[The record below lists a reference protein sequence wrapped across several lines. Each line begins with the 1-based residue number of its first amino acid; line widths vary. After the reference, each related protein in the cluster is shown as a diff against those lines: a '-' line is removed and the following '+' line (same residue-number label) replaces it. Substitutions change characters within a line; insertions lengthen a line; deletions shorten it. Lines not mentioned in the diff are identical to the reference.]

1 MQAIHL
7 YPALFHP
14 YESLEVL
21 LEYLIDY
28 VDNYYKE
35 HNAHH
40 PPEGA
45 PEKHCRQNGQ
55 QYQHQVLLAAHGT
68 ARQAI
73 IPPMHARPST
83 SVVLNVFPIDSV
95 LTCSFGTKSIIHPH
109 SSVNIGEFPL
119 DKLELAMRNTEE
131 IVTVDEL
138 KGLLE
143 LPRRPRAYVGYE
155 TSGKVHLG
163 HMLTA
168 NKLLDL
174 QKVGFDVVV
183 LLADLHAFLNE
194 KGTLEEVRKIAD
206 YNRDCFM
213 ALGLDPERTEFV
225 YGTDYQLKPEYMLKI
240 LQMAR
245 NTTLNRARRSMDEV
259 SRNAENPMV
268 SQMIYP
274 LMQAIDI
281 ADLKIDM
288 AVGGIDQRKI
298 HMLAR
303 EELPRL
309 GLPAP
314 VCMHT
319 PLIPGLNGEK
329 MSSSKGNNIAVD
341 EPAADVE
348 KKIKSA
354 FCPAKV
360 VENNPVLA
368 ICKYHVFPR
377 IEAGMTIKRPE
388 KFGGDVHY
396 ENYEKLE
403 ADFVSGAMHPMDLKK
418 ATAECMNEILAPVR
432 EKMG

>member
-1 MQAIHL
+1 MIPFPFSPFDAEIFPQELEREPKALYLPIHL
-7 YPALFHP
+7 
-14 YESLEVL
+14 EV
-21 LEYLIDY
+21 
-28 VDNYYKE
+28 
-35 HNAHH
+35 
-40 PPEGA
+40 
-45 PEKHCRQNGQ
+45 
-55 QYQHQVLLAAHGT
+55 
-68 ARQAI
+68 
-73 IPPMHARPST
+73 S
-83 SVVLNVFPIDSV
+83 
-95 LTCSFGTKSIIHPH
+95 
-109 SSVNIGEFPL
+109 GEFAL

-174 QKVGFDVVV
+174 QRVGFDVVV

-194 KGTLEEVRKIAD
+194 KGSLEEVRKIAD

-225 YGTDYQLKPEYMLKI
+225 YGTDYQLKPDYMLKI

-259 SRNAENPMV
+259 SRSAENPMV

-281 ADLKIDM
+281 AALHIDL

-354 FCPAKV
+354 FCPAKE

-377 IEAGMTIKRPE
+377 LEEGMTVRRPE

-396 ENYEKLE
+396 SNYEALE

-418 ATAECMNEILAPVR
+418 ACADSMNQILAPVR

>member
-1 MQAIHL
+1 M
-7 YPALFHP
+7 
-14 YESLEVL
+14 
-21 LEYLIDY
+21 D
-28 VDNYYKE
+28 
-35 HNAHH
+35 
-40 PPEGA
+40 
-45 PEKHCRQNGQ
+45 R
-55 QYQHQVLLAAHGT
+55 
-68 ARQAI
+68 
-73 IPPMHARPST
+73 
-83 SVVLNVFPIDSV
+83 
-95 LTCSFGTKSIIHPH
+95 
-109 SSVNIGEFPL
+109 
-119 DKLELAMRNTEE
+119 LELAIRNTEE
-131 IVTVDEL
+131 IVTLDEL
-138 KGLLE
+138 KALME
-143 LPRRPRAYVGYE
+143 NKQHPRAYVGYE

-163 HMLTA
+163 HMITA

-174 QKVGFDVVV
+174 QKVGFDVVI

-194 KGTLEEVRKIAD
+194 KGSLEEVRKIAD

-225 YGTDYQLKPEYMLKI
+225 YGTSYQLQPEYMLKI
-240 LQMAR
+240 LQIAR
-245 NTTLNRARRSMDEV
+245 NTTLNRAKRSMDEV

-281 ADLKIDM
+281 ADLKIDL

-303 EELPRL
+303 EELPRM

-341 EPAADVE
+341 EPAEDIE
-348 KKIKSA
+348 KKIMSA

-368 ICKYHVFPR
+368 IFKYHVFPR
-377 IEAGMTIKRPE
+377 IEGGITVKRPA
-388 KFGGDVHY
+388 KFGGDSTFATY
-396 ENYEKLE
+396 DDLE
-403 ADFVSGAMHPMDLKK
+403 AAFVKGEMHPMDLKK
-418 ATAECMNEILAPVR
+418 SCAAYMIEILAPVR
-432 EKMG
+432 AKMGQ

>member
-1 MQAIHL
+1 L
-7 YPALFHP
+7 EGGDY
-14 YESLEVL
+14 SL
-21 LEYLIDY
+21 D
-28 VDNYYKE
+28 
-35 HNAHH
+35 
-40 PPEGA
+40 
-45 PEKHCRQNGQ
+45 R
-55 QYQHQVLLAAHGT
+55 
-68 ARQAI
+68 
-73 IPPMHARPST
+73 
-83 SVVLNVFPIDSV
+83 
-95 LTCSFGTKSIIHPH
+95 
-109 SSVNIGEFPL
+109 
-119 DKLELAMRNTEE
+119 LELVMRNTEE

-138 KGLLE
+138 KALLDSKQ
-143 LPRRPRAYVGYE
+143 RPRAYVGYE

-194 KGTLEEVRKIAD
+194 KGSLEEVRKIAD

-225 YGTDYQLKPEYMLKI
+225 YGTDYQLKPQYMLKI

-245 NTTLNRARRSMDEV
+245 NTTLNRAKRSMDEV

-274 LMQAIDI
+274 LMQAVDI
-281 ADLKIDM
+281 ADLKIDL

-341 EPAADVE
+341 EPAADIE
-348 KKIKSA
+348 KKIMSA

-360 VENNPVLA
+360 VENNPVMA
-368 ICKYHVFPR
+368 IFKYHVFPR
-377 IEAGMTIKRPE
+377 IEGGITIKRPA
-388 KFGGDVHY
+388 KFGGDMTY
-396 ENYEKLE
+396 QNYEELE
-403 ADFVSGAMHPMDLKK
+403 TAFVSGAMHPQDAKK
-418 ATAECMNEILAPVR
+418 ACAAYMVEILAPVR

>member
-1 MQAIHL
+1 M
-7 YPALFHP
+7 F
-14 YESLEVL
+14 S
-21 LEYLIDY
+21 
-28 VDNYYKE
+28 
-35 HNAHH
+35 
-40 PPEGA
+40 
-45 PEKHCRQNGQ
+45 
-55 QYQHQVLLAAHGT
+55 
-68 ARQAI
+68 
-73 IPPMHARPST
+73 S
-83 SVVLNVFPIDSV
+83 
-95 LTCSFGTKSIIHPH
+95 GTKSIIPPKFP
-109 SSVNIGEFPL
+109 SKSGEYSL
-119 DKLELAMRNTEE
+119 DRLELVMRNTEE

-138 KGLLE
+138 KAMLE
-143 LPRRPRAYVGYE
+143 NKQRPRAYVGYE

-168 NKLLDL
+168 NKLMDL
-174 QKVGFDVVV
+174 QKAGFDVVV

-225 YGTDYQLKPEYMLKI
+225 YGTDYQLKPDYMLKI

-281 ADLKIDM
+281 ADLKIDL

-341 EPAADVE
+341 EPAKDIE
-348 KKIKSA
+348 KKIMSA

-360 VENNPVLA
+360 VENNPIMA
-368 ICKYHVFPR
+368 IFKYHVFPR
-377 IEAGMTIKRPE
+377 IEGGVTIKRPA
-388 KFGGDVHY
+388 KFGGDVTYQKY
-396 ENYEKLE
+396 EELE
-403 ADFVSGAMHPMDLKK
+403 EAFVSGALHPQDAKK
-418 ATAECMNEILAPVR
+418 ACAEYMVEILRPVR

>member
-1 MQAIHL
+1 MI
-7 YPALFHP
+7 
-14 YESLEVL
+14 
-21 LEYLIDY
+21 
-28 VDNYYKE
+28 
-35 HNAHH
+35 
-40 PPEGA
+40 
-45 PEKHCRQNGQ
+45 
-55 QYQHQVLLAAHGT
+55 
-68 ARQAI
+68 
-73 IPPMHARPST
+73 
-83 SVVLNVFPIDSV
+83 
-95 LTCSFGTKSIIHPH
+95 
-109 SSVNIGEFPL
+109 
-119 DKLELAMRNTEE
+119 RNTEE

-138 KGLLE
+138 KALLE
-143 LPRRPRAYVGYE
+143 QKDRPRAYVGYE

-174 QKVGFDVVV
+174 QKAGFDVVV

-194 KGTLEEVRKIAD
+194 KGSLEEVRKIAD

-281 ADLKIDM
+281 ADLKIDL

-341 EPAADVE
+341 EPAADIE
-348 KKIKSA
+348 KKIMSA

-360 VENNPVLA
+360 VENNPIMA
-368 ICKYHVFPR
+368 IFKYHVFPR
-377 IEAGMTIKRPE
+377 IEGGVTIKRPA
-388 KFGGDVHY
+388 KFGGDVTY
-396 ENYEKLE
+396 QNYDELE
-403 ADFVSGAMHPMDLKK
+403 AAFVSGAMHPQDAKK
-418 ATAECMNEILAPVR
+418 ACAAYMNEILAPVR
-432 EKMG
+432 EKIKSI

>member
-1 MQAIHL
+1 MWREDEDEPKALYLPIHL
-7 YPALFHP
+7 GV
-14 YESLEVL
+14 S
-21 LEYLIDY
+21 
-28 VDNYYKE
+28 
-35 HNAHH
+35 
-40 PPEGA
+40 
-45 PEKHCRQNGQ
+45 
-55 QYQHQVLLAAHGT
+55 
-68 ARQAI
+68 
-73 IPPMHARPST
+73 
-83 SVVLNVFPIDSV
+83 
-95 LTCSFGTKSIIHPH
+95 
-109 SSVNIGEFPL
+109 GEFAL
-119 DKLELAMRNTEE
+119 DKLELVMRNTEE

-174 QKVGFDVVV
+174 QRAGFDVVV

-259 SRNAENPMV
+259 SRSAENPMV

-274 LMQAIDI
+274 LMQAVDI
-281 ADLKIDM
+281 ADLKIDL

-341 EPAADVE
+341 ESAADVE

-354 FCPAKV
+354 FCPAKE

-377 IEAGMTIKRPE
+377 MEEGMTVKRPE

-396 ENYEKLE
+396 ENYEALE

-418 ATAECMNEILAPVR
+418 STAECMNQILAPVR
-432 EKMG
+432 EMMRT

>member
-1 MQAIHL
+1 
-7 YPALFHP
+7 
-14 YESLEVL
+14 
-21 LEYLIDY
+21 
-28 VDNYYKE
+28 
-35 HNAHH
+35 
-40 PPEGA
+40 
-45 PEKHCRQNGQ
+45 
-55 QYQHQVLLAAHGT
+55 
-68 ARQAI
+68 
-73 IPPMHARPST
+73 
-83 SVVLNVFPIDSV
+83 
-95 LTCSFGTKSIIHPH
+95 
-109 SSVNIGEFPL
+109 L

-174 QKVGFDVVV
+174 QRVGFDVVV

-194 KGTLEEVRKIAD
+194 KGSLEEVRKIAD

-225 YGTDYQLKPEYMLKI
+225 YGTDYQLKPDYMLKI

-259 SRNAENPMV
+259 SRSAENPMV

-281 ADLKIDM
+281 ADLKIDL

-354 FCPAKV
+354 FCPAKE

-377 IEAGMTIKRPE
+377 LEEGMTVKRPE

-396 ENYEKLE
+396 KNYEALE

-418 ATAECMNEILAPVR
+418 ACADSMNQILAPVR

>member
-1 MQAIHL
+1 MKLKLMVI
-7 YPALFHP
+7 
-14 YESLEVL
+14 LEMTGPFSQ
-21 LEYLIDY
+21 
-28 VDNYYKE
+28 
-35 HNAHH
+35 
-40 PPEGA
+40 PPRDRIRWILANHGRQDGA
-45 PEKHCRQNGQ
+45 SKHGLCF
-55 QYQHQVLLAAHGT
+55 L
-68 ARQAI
+68 
-73 IPPMHARPST
+73 ST
-83 SVVLNVFPIDSV
+83 
-95 LTCSFGTKSIIHPH
+95 GTKSVIPPD
-109 SSVNIGEFPL
+109 SSFGSGDYSLER
-119 DKLELAMRNTEE
+119 LELAVRNTEE
-131 IVTVDEL
+131 IVTLDEL

-143 LPRRPRAYVGYE
+143 QNRRPRAYVGYE

-194 KGTLEEVRKIAD
+194 KGSLEEVRKIAD

-225 YGTDYQLKPEYMLKI
+225 YGTSYQLKPEYMIKI

-281 ADLKIDM
+281 ADLRIDL

-341 EPAADVE
+341 EPAEEIE

-377 IEAGMTIKRPE
+377 REDGMTIRRPE
-388 KFGGDVHY
+388 KFGGDVSYASY
-396 ENYEKLE
+396 EALE
-403 ADFVSGAMHPMDLKK
+403 ADFVAGAMHPMDLKK
-418 ATAECMNEILAPVR
+418 ACAEYMNEILAPVR

>member
-1 MQAIHL
+1 MIPFPFSPFDAEIFPQELEREPKALYLPIHL
-7 YPALFHP
+7 
-14 YESLEVL
+14 EV
-21 LEYLIDY
+21 
-28 VDNYYKE
+28 
-35 HNAHH
+35 
-40 PPEGA
+40 
-45 PEKHCRQNGQ
+45 
-55 QYQHQVLLAAHGT
+55 
-68 ARQAI
+68 
-73 IPPMHARPST
+73 S
-83 SVVLNVFPIDSV
+83 
-95 LTCSFGTKSIIHPH
+95 
-109 SSVNIGEFPL
+109 GEFAL

-174 QKVGFDVVV
+174 QRVGFDVVV

-194 KGTLEEVRKIAD
+194 KGSLEEVRKIAD

-225 YGTDYQLKPEYMLKI
+225 YGTDYQLKPDYMLKI

-259 SRNAENPMV
+259 SRSAENPMV

-281 ADLKIDM
+281 ADLHIDL

-354 FCPAKV
+354 FCPAKE

-377 IEAGMTIKRPE
+377 LEEGMTVRRPE

-396 ENYEKLE
+396 SNYEALE

-418 ATAECMNEILAPVR
+418 ACADSMNQILAPVR

>member
-1 MQAIHL
+1 MEREPKALYLPIHL
-7 YPALFHP
+7 
-14 YESLEVL
+14 EV
-21 LEYLIDY
+21 
-28 VDNYYKE
+28 
-35 HNAHH
+35 
-40 PPEGA
+40 
-45 PEKHCRQNGQ
+45 
-55 QYQHQVLLAAHGT
+55 
-68 ARQAI
+68 
-73 IPPMHARPST
+73 S
-83 SVVLNVFPIDSV
+83 
-95 LTCSFGTKSIIHPH
+95 
-109 SSVNIGEFPL
+109 GEFAL

-174 QKVGFDVVV
+174 QRVGFDVVV

-194 KGTLEEVRKIAD
+194 KGSLEEVRKIAD

-225 YGTDYQLKPEYMLKI
+225 YGTDYQLKPDYMLKI

-259 SRNAENPMV
+259 SRSAENPMV

-281 ADLKIDM
+281 ADLHIDL

-354 FCPAKV
+354 FCPAKEM
-360 VENNPVLA
+360 ENNPVLA

-377 IEAGMTIKRPE
+377 LEEGMTVKRPE

-396 ENYEKLE
+396 GNYEVLE

-418 ATAECMNEILAPVR
+418 ACADSMNQILAPVR
-432 EKMG
+432 EKMGY

>member
-1 MQAIHL
+1 MRREREPKALYLPIHL
-7 YPALFHP
+7 GW
-14 YESLEVL
+14 S
-21 LEYLIDY
+21 
-28 VDNYYKE
+28 
-35 HNAHH
+35 
-40 PPEGA
+40 
-45 PEKHCRQNGQ
+45 
-55 QYQHQVLLAAHGT
+55 
-68 ARQAI
+68 
-73 IPPMHARPST
+73 
-83 SVVLNVFPIDSV
+83 
-95 LTCSFGTKSIIHPH
+95 
-109 SSVNIGEFPL
+109 GEFDL
-119 DKLELAMRNTEE
+119 DKLELVIRNTEE

-138 KGLLE
+138 KGLLD

-174 QKVGFDVVV
+174 QKAGFDVVV

-194 KGTLEEVRKIAD
+194 KGSLEEVRKIAD

-281 ADLKIDM
+281 ADLKIDL

-341 EPAADVE
+341 EPAAEVE

-354 FCPAKV
+354 FCPAKE

-377 IEAGMTIKRPE
+377 IEEGMTVKRPE

-396 ENYEKLE
+396 GNYEALE

-418 ATAECMNEILAPVR
+418 ACAESMNQILAPVR

>member
-1 MQAIHL
+1 MIPFPFSPFDAEIFPQELEREPKALYLPIHL
-7 YPALFHP
+7 
-14 YESLEVL
+14 EV
-21 LEYLIDY
+21 
-28 VDNYYKE
+28 
-35 HNAHH
+35 
-40 PPEGA
+40 
-45 PEKHCRQNGQ
+45 
-55 QYQHQVLLAAHGT
+55 
-68 ARQAI
+68 
-73 IPPMHARPST
+73 S
-83 SVVLNVFPIDSV
+83 
-95 LTCSFGTKSIIHPH
+95 
-109 SSVNIGEFPL
+109 GEFAL

-174 QKVGFDVVV
+174 QRVGFDVVV

-194 KGTLEEVRKIAD
+194 KGSLEEVRKIAD

-225 YGTDYQLKPEYMLKI
+225 YGTDYQLKPDYMLKI

-259 SRNAENPMV
+259 SRSAENPMV

-281 ADLKIDM
+281 ADLHIDL

-354 FCPAKV
+354 FCPAKE

-377 IEAGMTIKRPE
+377 LEEGMTVRRPE

-396 ENYEKLE
+396 ENYEALE

-418 ATAECMNEILAPVR
+418 ACADSMNQILAPVR